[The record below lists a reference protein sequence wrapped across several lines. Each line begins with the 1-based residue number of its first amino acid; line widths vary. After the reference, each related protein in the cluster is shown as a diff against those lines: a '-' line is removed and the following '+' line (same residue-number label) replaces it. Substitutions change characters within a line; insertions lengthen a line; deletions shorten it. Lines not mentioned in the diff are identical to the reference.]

1 MEFRQKIKEA
11 LGYYVYAL
19 VDPRNSKIFYI
30 GKGKGNRVFQH
41 AEAALL
47 DNTPNL
53 KLDTIRSII
62 SEGKEV
68 VHYIV
73 RHNLEE
79 KEAYLVESTLIDM
92 LTYSR
97 FNHNNQLTNLMAGHH
112 QWDEGIMSIEEL
124 NILYDC
130 PKIEIKNGDY
140 ILLVNLNQSYNQAKA
155 NGVYK
160 RYDIYESTRK
170 YWKISS
176 EKASH
181 IGYVL
186 GVYKGVVR
194 CVIKVKSYSFVTQA
208 EDGIIF
214 SKPRCCFEG
223 NTYSDSLYMN
233 KDVSEYPFGR
243 GGAIRYI
250 TTK

>member
-1 MEFRQKIKEA
+1 
-11 LGYYVYAL
+11 
-19 VDPRNSKIFYI
+19 
-30 GKGKGNRVFQH
+30 
-41 AEAALL
+41 
-47 DNTPNL
+47 
-53 KLDTIRSII
+53 
-62 SEGKEV
+62 
-68 VHYIV
+68 
-73 RHNLEE
+73 
-79 KEAYLVESTLIDM
+79 
-92 LTYSR
+92 
-97 FNHNNQLTNLMAGHH
+97 
-112 QWDEGIMSIEEL
+112 
-124 NILYDC
+124 
-130 PKIEIKNGDY
+130 
-140 ILLVNLNQSYNQAKA
+140 LVNLNQSYNQAKA

-208 EDGIIF
+208 EGGTIF